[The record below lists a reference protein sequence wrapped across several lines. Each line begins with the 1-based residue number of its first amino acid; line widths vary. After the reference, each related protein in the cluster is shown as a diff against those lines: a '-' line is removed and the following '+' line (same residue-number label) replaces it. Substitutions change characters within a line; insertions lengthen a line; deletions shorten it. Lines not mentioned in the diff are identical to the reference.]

1 MADQVEQ
8 RPSDNFK
15 TAITEPSYF
24 AGRND
29 LLAKIRHSPNIV
41 RILLGG
47 RRLGK
52 TSTLRAVEWNLLE
65 LEGGTSQAFPVLIN
79 LDVEQPRDL
88 DNFRYLLIARS
99 NEAFERWKQVPGLA
113 IREKY
118 RQFRRQVKGGEVTV
132 SFLQQLNIKLN
143 VDNPDSERRLIHE
156 DFQTALI
163 NIIERFQ
170 KHHYQ
175 GVCFLLDGAEF
186 VVRQPWA
193 NDAWGYF
200 RGLKDTND
208 ALKPFLGLLLS
219 GYRELKEYQQAV
231 GSALYNI
238 SDKEWLSA
246 LSIPESSQLI
256 NHRMRCEQI
265 TLPNEVVAVIQR
277 WAGCH
282 PYLTQQMLNMI
293 FDSHPEKKGLK
304 MQSLIS
310 RLTSQ
315 YNQDFSVWWNSEAH
329 QTGGFGESERLIY
342 KTLVRKRSATAESLT
357 RIVDLSEI
365 DVKDS
370 LEILA
375 GTGVIWQN
383 GEQYEIGA
391 KLFEQWV
398 MQQRNS

>member
-1 MADQVEQ
+1 MVDQVEQ

-15 TAITEPSYF
+15 TAISDPSYF

-29 LLAKIRHSPNIV
+29 LLAKIRHSPNLV
-41 RILLGG
+41 RILFGG

-65 LEGGTSQAFPVLIN
+65 LEGGTSQAFPVFIN
-79 LDVEQPRDL
+79 LDLEQPRDL
-88 DNFRYLLIARS
+88 DNFRYILIARS

-143 VDNPDSERRLIHE
+143 VNNPDSERRLIKE
-156 DFQTALI
+156 DFEIALI

-193 NDAWGYF
+193 NDAWSYL

-238 SDKEWLSA
+238 SHKEWLSA

-265 TLPNEVVAVIQR
+265 TLPDQAVAAIQR

-293 FDSHPEKKGLK
+293 FDSHREKKALN
-304 MQSLIS
+304 MESLIS
-310 RLTSQ
+310 KLTSQ
-315 YNQDFSVWWNSEAH
+315 HNQDFSVWWNSKAH

-342 KTLVRKRSATAESLT
+342 KTLVRKRSATAESLA
-357 RIVDLSEI
+357 RIVDLSQI

-398 MQQRNS
+398 TQQKNS